1 MYALLDHQFR
11 EKIRGVICCAST
23 ATAPLKRMGKTLTIA
38 LILSENA
45 TKPVVATEPLQ
56 RHERSL
62 HQILKPSSQKH

>member
-1 MYALLDHQFR
+1 MYILLDHQFR

-23 ATAPLKRMGKTLTIA
+23 ATAPLKRMGKTLIA

-45 TKPVVATEPLQ
+45 TKHVVATEPLQ